1 MQLKLNRSFFD
12 ETNFSISSH
21 VFFSAIF
28 SLQAAAADETTQD
41 SPLNK
46 SGLKLLSGVANI
58 ATGWIEIPKNINLV
72 GQQQNVP
79 APGAAIIGQGVFQGI
94 WHTLNRT
101 GCGVF
106 DLVTFMFPANPSVD
120 PVFVWDDFLKE
131 SRFMGPR

>member
-1 MQLKLNRSFFD
+1 M
-12 ETNFSISSH
+12 
-21 VFFSAIF
+21 FFSAIF

-72 GQQQNVP
+72 GQQQNIP
-79 APGAAIIGQGVFQGI
+79 APGVAAIGQGVLQGT
-94 WHTLNRT
+94 WHAINRI
-101 GCGVF
+101 GCGAF
-106 DLVTFMFPANPSVD
+106 DLVTFMFPTNPSVD